1 MAIRG
6 RTCGLCQKDAAIQ
19 APERKWG
26 KEDGV
31 AAGGRYEMQVDVMKR
46 LLATYYYIT
55 IKSHM
60 DVTPDTSL
68 ILTNDTS
75 AG

>member
-1 MAIRG
+1 MLFKLLTGNGEQRMAS
-6 RTCGLCQKDAAIQ
+6 LQD
-19 APERKWG
+19 
-26 KEDGV
+26 V
-31 AAGGRYEMQVDVMKR
+31 RYEMQVNVMKR
-46 LLATYYYIT
+46 LLAIYYYIT
-55 IKSHM
+55 IKSQM

>member
-1 MAIRG
+1 
-6 RTCGLCQKDAAIQ
+6 
-19 APERKWG
+19 
-26 KEDGV
+26 
-31 AAGGRYEMQVDVMKR
+31 
-46 LLATYYYIT
+46 LATYYYIT